1 MHTCNAAFLA
11 LATVLLSLSVRGL
24 IVVQYW
30 LKIQIQIY
38 RYRCKYGYSDL
49 VTDTVI
55 WLRIYVYSLIVSVFV
70 LARAFRHTLS
80 VQTFALHGAVFF
92 SLLWSA
98 FLWAVLLS
106 LPENMTSTRTA
117 NLRLGSFNVG
127 VVQSMLTGKNVRKV
141 MEKASDVITLC
152 VQDFGLHM
160 FSMCEFGGH
169 QQGLED
175 ASIDYRNM
183 KVFQAGPEA
192 VVSANYMT
200 AWNFAADASGL
211 VVRHLGL
218 ENHNLK
224 SSGTAE
230 PHLVVT
236 TFQVGAD
243 AGLIQGNLHIR
254 TPTGAKVSICTRKRV
269 LIEALR
275 ILEGTPAPTDSDGVL
290 QPIAYVLVGDPNL
303 SKEDAEEAVQAL
315 QPNDPQWD
323 TVWHVH
329 ETTEQRRGDIVLVKG
344 AHAMAL
350 ELPVGTGCARNDQIG
365 NDCHDAIGVEVRF
378 YPRGASQPAPE
389 STVQAQKRSP
399 EQQLHAAIAKKRRSP
414 WSGCHPG
421 EEQYGEAV
429 VSRQHAM
436 QQLLRLMEQREREG
450 RPVGSRSFIRW
461 AKEVEAQV
469 DSAKPEQK
477 GG

>member
-1 MHTCNAAFLA
+1 M
-11 LATVLLSLSVRGL
+11 
-24 IVVQYW
+24 
-30 LKIQIQIY
+30 
-38 RYRCKYGYSDL
+38 
-49 VTDTVI
+49 
-55 WLRIYVYSLIVSVFV
+55 SVFV

-127 VVQSMLTGKNVRKV
+127 VVQSMLTGENVCKV

-169 QQGLED
+169 KQGLED

-211 VVRHLGL
+211 AVRHLGL

-269 LIEALR
+269 LTEALR
-275 ILEGTPAPTDSDGVL
+275 ILEETPAPTDSDGVP
-290 QPIAYVLVGDPNL
+290 QPVAYVLVGDPNL

-350 ELPVGTGCARNDQIG
+350 DLPVGPDKANKGIRNDQ
-365 NDCHDAIGVEVRF
+365 HDAIGVELRFASEHSRGSRRKMDLCTRKRVIAEAVRILEET
-378 YPRGASQPAPE
+378 PAPTDSDGAPQPVAYVLVGDHNLSKE
-389 STVQAQKRSP
+389 DAEQAVQAFQP
-399 EQQLHAAIAKKRRSP
+399 NDPQWDAPTAK
-414 WSGCHPG
+414 
-421 EEQYGEAV
+421 
-429 VSRQHAM
+429 
-436 QQLLRLMEQREREG
+436 
-450 RPVGSRSFIRW
+450 F
-461 AKEVEAQV
+461 
-469 DSAKPEQK
+469 
-477 GG
+477 

>member
-1 MHTCNAAFLA
+1 MQM
-11 LATVLLSLSVRGL
+11 R
-24 IVVQYW
+24 I
-30 LKIQIQIY
+30 K
-38 RYRCKYGYSDL
+38 
-49 VTDTVI
+49 VTDTVV

-269 LIEALR
+269 LTEALR

-290 QPIAYVLVGDPNL
+290 QPVAYVLVGDPNL

-344 AHAMAL
+344 AHAIAF
-350 ELPVGTGCARNDQIG
+350 ELPVGTGYANKGVG
-365 NDCHDAIGVEVRF
+365 NDLHDAIGVEVRF
-378 YPRGASQPAPE
+378 YLRGASQPAPE
-389 STVQAQKRSP
+389 STVQAQKRAP
-399 EQQLHAAIAKKRRSP
+399 EQQLLPAIAKKRRSP
-414 WSGCHPG
+414 GARHPG
-421 EEQYGEAV
+421 EEQWYP
-429 VSRQHAM
+429 
-436 QQLLRLMEQREREG
+436 G
-450 RPVGSRSFIRW
+450 RSRSFIRW
-461 AKEVEAQV
+461 ASGIQATRDAAALATHGAARERGPSSGKQELYSLGQAGRR
-469 DSAKPEQK
+469 P
-477 GG
+477 G